1 MRILYGIQGTGNGHI
16 TRAIEIIPQLH
27 QQGIVD
33 VLVSGYQSEIP
44 LPFPVKYKMNGM
56 SFIFG

>member
-1 MRILYGIQGTGNGHI
+1 MRILYGIPGTGNGHI

-44 LPFPVKYKMNGM
+44 LPFPVKYK
-56 SFIFG
+56 IPAQY